1 MKEAFL
7 IFAVLLNAG
16 FAVVVFWWLL
26 REYRRP
32 RQSTPPERPAEDRP
46 AVPQDR

>member
-26 REYRRP
+26 RQYRRP
-32 RQSTPPERPAEDRP
+32 RPTAPPEPPADERPAASGDR
-46 AVPQDR
+46 